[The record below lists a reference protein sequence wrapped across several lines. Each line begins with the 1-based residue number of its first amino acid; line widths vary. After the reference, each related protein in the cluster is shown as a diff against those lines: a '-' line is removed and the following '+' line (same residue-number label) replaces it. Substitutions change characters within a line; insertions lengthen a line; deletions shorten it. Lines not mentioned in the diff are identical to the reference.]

1 MHTPRLELTARRVLN
16 PFVTVRLR
24 GHLRLVSLA
33 MSVQVHTYRK
43 KKDSFGIMHKGT
55 GHRVYRDIRVSSD
68 RKLGNASH
76 YRTHARNSRKQR
88 IALSMQRRCRIGRS
102 DIILKSNTPRHLEDT
117 ARSTTHSEL
126 IEYVRT
132 KHGVF
137 LGGTA

>member
-1 MHTPRLELTARRVLN
+1 M
-16 PFVTVRLR
+16 RLR
-24 GHLRLVSLA
+24 GHLRLASLA

-43 KKDSFGIMHKGT
+43 KKDSLGIMRKGT
-55 GHRVYRDIRVSSD
+55 GHRVYRDIRVSFD

-88 IALSMQRRCRIGRS
+88 IVLSMQRWCRVGRS
-102 DIILKSNTPRHLEDT
+102 DTILKINTPRRLEDT
-117 ARSTTHSEL
+117 ARSRIHSAP
-126 IEYVRT
+126 IESVRT